1 MNCLIVDDDP
11 LICDLIEH
19 FCSKTEE
26 VSSVLTTQSGFEA
39 VTLIQSN
46 SFDLIFLDFDLPDIT
61 GKDILKV
68 LNKETNVIMIT
79 SKSEFA
85 AESYDYDQIVDFLV
99 KPIDFSRFYKAVQ
112 KVKTKGIQEN
122 KDVVERLFVKDGNKL
137 VKVDLKEVQFF
148 KSESNYISIVFKDK
162 KIMTL
167 MTMKDLAEKIP
178 NYFTRVHRSFIVNLN
193 EIEAIEKGNVLIG
206 RQEIPI
212 SETYEKDLLEKIKLL
227 N

>member
-99 KPIDFSRFYKAVQ
+99 KPIDFSRFYKAV
-112 KVKTKGIQEN
+112 
-122 KDVVERLFVKDGNKL
+122 
-137 VKVDLKEVQFF
+137 
-148 KSESNYISIVFKDK
+148 
-162 KIMTL
+162 
-167 MTMKDLAEKIP
+167 
-178 NYFTRVHRSFIVNLN
+178 
-193 EIEAIEKGNVLIG
+193 
-206 RQEIPI
+206 
-212 SETYEKDLLEKIKLL
+212 
-227 N
+227 